1 MLVIFPLGFS
11 GNCRCGSL
19 QYFRKSHLRPVTNYI
34 AVTLYLIRLP
44 NEHKLCTVPYILLKV
59 SEISVNPN

>member
-1 MLVIFPLGFS
+1 MLAIFPLDFN

-19 QYFRKSHLRPVTNYI
+19 QYFKKCHLRPVMNYI

-44 NEHKLCTVPYILLKV
+44 NEHKFCTVPYTLLKV
-59 SEISVNPN
+59 SEILVNPN